1 MAQAGRFLVVV
12 WDGGGNIVP
21 AAGLTAA
28 LVNQGHD
35 VRVFGPASLQS
46 RFEEVGGRFRP
57 FRRAQPPDRTEA
69 DFSDNN
75 PLAWTRFISGVRL
88 AEDVLEELRSEP
100 TDVAV
105 VDAFLPA
112 GFAAAEKAA
121 VPAVALVHI
130 LYSPYIAGPLAT
142 HADPTR
148 PMVERTRR
156 RLEIPEIDASDP
168 LMAGLCSR
176 CALVLIATPKK
187 FDFPADHIPANAR
200 YVGPMFDGPTASPR
214 QPGTSRVLVSFST
227 TRMQQRAAIQRTLD
241 GLADLDVKVVCT
253 LGRVPMDGL
262 TPPPNTSIVDWVPH
276 NEILPRTDVVVTHAG
291 HSTVMA
297 CLRCGVPLVCMPMVW
312 DQPFNAE
319 RVATLGL
326 GVNLPD
332 SAPADA
338 IRRAVMAVLE
348 DGRFKQNARAMAET
362 IAAYGNGAVAV
373 QELESLL

>member
-121 VPAVALVHI
+121 VPAAALVHI

-168 LMAGLCSR
+168 LMAGLWSR

-187 FDFPADHIPANAR
+187 FDFPADHIPANAL
-200 YVGPMFDGPTASPR
+200 Y
-214 QPGTSRVLVSFST
+214 
-227 TRMQQRAAIQRTLD
+227 
-241 GLADLDVKVVCT
+241 VKVVCT